1 MVYPKDVVM
10 DDPAKRPLEDSMM
23 ARFKEFPKGGAERKL
38 LEEWLSSSS
47 KAAQEWVEDVNVSK
61 STLRARDAMNL
72 PLTARDMNNIKD
84 YLGIQDDIRKTFSS
98 RGVELGVLKTLFSD
112 PKDYDVKPCSDDS
125 LTYLLHQTHID
136 ILIRMCYLCTL
147 STPLDSSNNSDINA
161 AAEVADDGY
170 DSISPSQSRTK

>member
-1 MVYPKDVVM
+1 MFYPKDVVM

-47 KAAQEWVEDVNVSK
+47 KAAQEWVEGVDQAK
-61 STLRARDAMNL
+61 TLLHTQDTKKRS
-72 PLTARDMNNIKD
+72 LTARDINHIKA

-98 RGVELGVLKTLFSD
+98 QGVELGVLKTLFSD

-125 LTYLLHQTHID
+125 LTYLLRQTHID
-136 ILIRMCYLCTL
+136 ILIGMCYLCTL
-147 STPLDSSNNSDINA
+147 STPLDSLNSSDITA
-161 AAEVADDGY
+161 TAEVADDGY
-170 DSISPSQSRTK
+170 DSISPSQSLTK